1 MLEIKEDADV
11 SIGYFQNTRILDEA
25 TVQSL
30 GTELLEAA
38 ARTKNNK
45 MLLNFR
51 NVVLM
56 SSAMIGKLVLLRNRC
71 KEAGV
76 NLAFCEITDN
86 VKEVF
91 SLMRLEQLVDLYP
104 DQASAL
110 QAMESL

>member
-1 MLEIKEDADV
+1 MLEIQENLDA

-25 TVQSL
+25 TVQTL

-38 ARTKNNK
+38 ARAKGGK
-45 MLLNFR
+45 MIVNFK

-71 KEAGV
+71 EEAGIK
-76 NLAFCEITDN
+76 LAFCEITEN

-91 SLMRLEQLVDLYP
+91 QLMKLETIVDLYGTEEE
-104 DQASAL
+104 AKTAL
-110 QAMESL
+110 GIE